1 MDLDPPDPAKPKYRL
16 QSELDKSIGVAEVGE
31 KVMNALITL
40 QIKEI
45 LAVPLEMAN
54 YLHEQTRRK

>member
-1 MDLDPPDPAKPKYRL
+1 MDLDPPDSAKPKYRL

-31 KVMNALITL
+31 KVMNAPITL